1 MELRE
6 TALITN
12 FTRRF
17 TAEVKVTPRLGLS
30 LAVEIKFDVLQDQ
43 ACFLLLTM
51 QRSATNEDIIIGQNM
66 YC

>member
-43 ACFLLLTM
+43 VCFLLLTI
-51 QRSATNEDIIIGQNM
+51 QRSANNEDIIIGQNM